1 MGADSVGCEGR
12 LRGDRVRA
20 GRAVICLGGIGAR

>member
-12 LRGDRVRA
+12 LRGDPVRA
-20 GRAVICLGGIGAR
+20 GRAVIGVGGIGAR